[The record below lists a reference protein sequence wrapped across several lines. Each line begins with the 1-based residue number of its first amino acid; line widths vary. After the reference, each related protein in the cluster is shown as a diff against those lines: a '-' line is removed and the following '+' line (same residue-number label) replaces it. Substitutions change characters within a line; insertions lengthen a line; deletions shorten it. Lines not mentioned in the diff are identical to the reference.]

1 MSRALARIAFRS
13 LRQHPWQ
20 LALAVL
26 GIALGVAVAVSI
38 DLANESARRAF
49 ALATEAVT
57 GRATHQI
64 VGGPSGVGDELYR
77 SLRVDLGVRA
87 AAPVLTGDVAAS
99 DFPGR
104 AFTVLGVDPFAE
116 APFRAYLG
124 PSPANDGRAA
134 DQRRSPA
141 GPGAEPAARDPLG
154 AVAELIARPGAV
166 LLTRTTARD
175 LALAVG
181 DRLNVRVAGM

>member
-1 MSRALARIAFRS
+1 MTRPLARIA
-13 LRQHPWQ
+13 LRYLRRHPWQ
-20 LALAVL
+20 LTLAVL

-64 VGGPSGVGDELYR
+64 VGGPSGLADELYR
-77 SLRVDLGVRA
+77 ALRVDLGARA

-116 APFRAYLG
+116 APFRPYLG
-124 PSPANDGRAA
+124 TADGRSGGRRAA
-134 DQRRSPA
+134 DQARAS
-141 GPGAEPAARDPLG
+141 GADERAA
-154 AVAELIARPGAV
+154 PGAV
-166 LLTRTTARD
+166 NAASRRRAIPSARWPSWSPGP
-175 LALAVG
+175 ARCWWRGHRA
-181 DRLNVRVAGM
+181 

>member
-1 MSRALARIAFRS
+1 MTRALARIAFRY
-13 LRQHPWQ
+13 LRRHPWQ
-20 LALAVL
+20 LTLAVL

-64 VGGPSGVGDELYR
+64 VGGPSGLADELYR
-77 SLRVDLGVRA
+77 ALRVDLGARA

-116 APFRAYLG
+116 APFRPYLG
-124 PSPANDGRAA
+124 TADGRSGAA
-134 DQRRSPA
+134 GRSTIPWGRWRRSSRDRAPCWW
-141 GPGAEPAARDPLG
+141 PGRRRAISGSRWEIG
-154 AVAELIARPGAV
+154 
-166 LLTRTTARD
+166 
-175 LALAVG
+175 
-181 DRLNVRVAGM
+181 